1 MSINKQIAKIF
12 QNFADIYEIL
22 SDEYK
27 HDKTLKFKI
36 RAYKQAALTIENLA
50 IDLRAIKDDPKA
62 LDKIPGIG
70 KTLAEKIHEYLTTG
84 RISAYEK
91 LSQEIPAGLLPMLDV
106 PNLGPK
112 KIKLFYDSLKIQNL
126 EDLTAKI
133 KDGTVETLPGMGKK
147 SAEKILESIEKI
159 NERGQ
164 KFSFKEARD
173 EANDLIK
180 HIQNKPELFEKIN
193 YAGSLRRAKIIVG
206 DIDIICS
213 SNKPELLKKHFH
225 TYPEISQLIAE
236 GPTKISVYLKS
247 GVQLDFRVVKPDEF
261 GAALQYFT
269 GSKAHN
275 VKLRTIAKNLGYKI
289 SEYGIFKLENGS
301 QIKVGGQDENDI
313 YKTLGLP
320 FIEPEIRENTGELEN
335 LTTNNQPQL
344 IENIDIKGDLHSH
357 SNFSDGKNT
366 ILEMAKKA
374 EQLGYEYIAITDHS
388 PTSYIANGLSTERLQ
403 DKKIAIAEA
412 QSQTSIKILFG
423 TEVDILA
430 DGSLDYP
437 DEILNQFD
445 IVVASIH
452 SGLNKDNTER
462 IIKAMN
468 NKYVHIIGHPQTS
481 MINKREASPNDW
493 SKIFTNAKATNTILE
508 INGSPQRLDLNGELV
523 YEAQKFGCLFSTNTD
538 AHSTDGLNT
547 MDLAIGQARRGQLN
561 KEQVINTYSLNQLLK
576 VIKNK

>member
-84 RISAYEK
+84 HISAYEK
-91 LSQEIPAGLLPMLDV
+91 LSKEIPSGLLPMLDV

-112 KIKLFYDSLKIQNL
+112 KIKLFYDNLKIKNL
-126 EDLTAKI
+126 EELTAKI
-133 KDGTVETLPGMGKK
+133 KDGTIETLPGMGKK
-147 SAEKILESIEKI
+147 SAEKILESIQKL

-164 KFSFKEARD
+164 KFSFKDARD
-173 EANDLIK
+173 EANNLIK
-180 HIQNKPELFEKIN
+180 HIQTEPELFEKIN

-213 SNKPELLKKHFH
+213 SNDPELLKKHFH

-247 GVQLDFRVVKPDEF
+247 GIQLDFRVVKPDEF

-289 SEYGIFKLENGS
+289 SEYGIFKLENDTEV
-301 QIKVGGQDENDI
+301 KVGGKDENDI
-313 YKTLGLP
+313 YRTLNLSY
-320 FIEPEIRENTGELEN
+320 IEPELRENTGELEN
-335 LTTNNQPQL
+335 QKNPISLIQL
-344 IENIDIKGDLHSH
+344 NDIKGDLHCH
-357 SNFSDGKNT
+357 STFSDGKNT

-374 EQLGYEYIAITDHS
+374 EKLGYEYIAITDHS
-388 PTSYIANGLSTERLQ
+388 PTSYIANGLSIERLQ
-403 DKKIAIAEA
+403 DKKLAIAEA

-423 TEVDILA
+423 TEVDILT

-437 DEILNQFD
+437 DEILKEFD

-481 MINKREASPNDW
+481 MINKRESSPNDW
-493 SKIFTNAKATNTILE
+493 SKIFRAANETNTILE
-508 INGSPQRLDLNGELV
+508 INGSPQRLDLNGELA
-523 YEAQKFGCLFSTNTD
+523 YEAQKFGCIFSTNTD
-538 AHSTDGLNT
+538 AHSIDGLNT
-547 MDLAIGQARRGQLN
+547 MDLAIGQARRGHLT
-561 KEQVINTYSLNQLLK
+561 KKQVINTYPLSQLLLL
-576 VIKNK
+576 IKK